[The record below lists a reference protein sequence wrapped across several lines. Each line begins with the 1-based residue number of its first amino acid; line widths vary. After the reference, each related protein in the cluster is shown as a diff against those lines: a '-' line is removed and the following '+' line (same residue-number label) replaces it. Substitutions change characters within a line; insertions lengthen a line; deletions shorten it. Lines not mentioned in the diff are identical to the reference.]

1 MRLMNASADTDT
13 VYIPPS
19 TEHVSCVVCGADE
32 PISVGSKGRFGMDV
46 KSVACTRCGL
56 VYTTPRP
63 TIEDMGRYY
72 ATSYRVHY
80 GSVGALRAD
89 GSRITPES
97 PDWEEYTDGRYH
109 QQAELVA
116 PLVRP
121 GAKVLEMGC
130 RYGRTLSLLA
140 EKHGILPY
148 GIEPGEADSEKAR
161 QAGVDCFTGTVEN
174 FDPGETRFDLIQSF
188 HVLEHVHDPLEVL
201 LRLRSWLA
209 PGGKLLVEVPNVHQP
224 YGLLEGNFFQN
235 VHLFNFGPHTLSVLF
250 KRAGLGNL
258 RVIDD
263 STLFVLGEATGANA
277 DALPLPYVDA
287 LHPNGA
293 QTGEWMAQH
302 LRAYSDLE
310 VARQLLL
317 AGDLR
322 VEILQATANLLR
334 GPCFTPHMASVVG
347 DLVERFNRLGS
358 PRIALILVKAALGG
372 PHPAEIK
379 QGLARL
385 EQQLA
390 AADAE
395 LAAATAP

>member
-1 MRLMNASADTDT
+1 MSATSDTDT

-19 TEHVSCVVCGADE
+19 TEHVSCMVCGADE
-32 PISVGSKGRFGMDV
+32 PIPVGTKGRFNMDV
-46 KSVACTRCGL
+46 SSMACTRCGL
-56 VYTTPRP
+56 VYITPRP
-63 TIEDMGRYY
+63 TIEDMARYY
-72 ATSYRVHY
+72 ATSYRTHY
-80 GSVGALRAD
+80 GSVGAIRAD
-89 GSRITPES
+89 GTRITPES
-97 PDWEEYTDGRYH
+97 PDWEAYTDSRYQH
-109 QQAELVA
+109 QAELVA
-116 PLVRP
+116 PLIKP

-140 EKHGILPY
+140 QQHGAIPY
-148 GIEPGEADSEKAR
+148 GIEPGEADAEKAR

-174 FDPGETRFDLIQSF
+174 YEPGETRFDLIQSF
-188 HVLEHVHDPLEVL
+188 HVLEHVHDPLAVL

-250 KRAGLGNL
+250 KRAGFGNL

-263 STLFVLGEATGANA
+263 STLYVMGEATGTNEE
-277 DALPLPYVDA
+277 ALPLPYVPE
-287 LHPNGA
+287 LHPNPAEAGPWIA
-293 QTGEWMAQH
+293 QR

-310 VARQLLL
+310 IARQLLMT
-317 AGDLR
+317 GDLR
-322 VEILQATANLLR
+322 VEILQATAHLLR

-358 PRIALILVKAALGG
+358 PKIALILVRAALAG
-372 PHPAEIK
+372 PHPTEIK

-385 EQQLA
+385 EQQLSA
-390 AADAE
+390 VDVE
-395 LAAATAP
+395 LSLAAAP